1 MSDETSGTV
10 TVTRKPGEA
19 VAVDLPDGQM
29 IEIELTEIRATQ
41 VRIKVTAPRALP
53 IRRTKCGVRR

>member
-19 VAVDLPDGQM
+19 VVVDLPDGQT
-29 IEIELTEIRATQ
+29 IEIKLTEIRSTQ
-41 VRIKVTAPRALP
+41 VRLRVTAPLALP
-53 IRRTKCGVRR
+53 IRRTKRGER